1 MVCITGKIKKL
12 LYRMRKLLLLLTAF
26 ACCTSQLIAQVNGG
40 KKILIVA
47 TNSDKDLKYGSGGWG
62 CYMPEITDFYSTIYK
77 HGFRTEDFDIVSP
90 LGGKVPVIADQQIDW
105 QLQLPAGEETKIRA
119 KIANSLKPSQVDVSK
134 YNVIYYAGGYSC
146 LVDIP
151 TNNEIAGIATKI
163 YEAGGVIGLVCDGIV
178 GLIPIKLSNGKY
190 LVDGKRLVTN
200 GYDMNVDGMDVDG
213 TLTGNGGNIDL
224 TKELVVDSRIVTG
237 RGVQPIEVAQEIM
250 ALLGLGRFPTSI
262 NEVTAEVKFQCYPN
276 PARTAVRLNL
286 PSQINSD
293 IITYSINNMLGS
305 TVLSGTVNISGE
317 ISLNSMRPGIY
328 SIKAATGGKEYQTM
342 LWID

>member
-1 MVCITGKIKKL
+1 M
-12 LYRMRKLLLLLTAF
+12 

-90 LGGKVPVIADQQIDW
+90 LGGTVPVIADQQADW
-105 QLQLPAGEETKIRA
+105 QLQLPSGEETKIRA
-119 KIANSLKPSQVDVSK
+119 KIANSLKPSQVDASK

-151 TNNEIAGIATKI
+151 SNNEIANIATKI
-163 YEAGGVIGLVCDGIV
+163 YEGGGVVGLVCDGIV

-200 GYDMNVDGMDVDG
+200 GYDVNVDGMDVDG
-213 TLTGNGGNIDL
+213 TLTANGGNIDWN
-224 TKELVVDSRIVTG
+224 KELVVDSRIVTG

-250 ALLGLGRFPTSI
+250 ALLGLGRFPTGI
-262 NEVTAEVKFQCYPN
+262 NEVTAEAKLQCYPN
-276 PARTAVRLNL
+276 PAKNSVRLSL
-286 PSQINSD
+286 PSQAGKD
-293 IITYSINNMLGS
+293 IITYSVNNMLGS
-305 TVLSGTVNISGE
+305 IVLSGTIANGSE
-317 ISLNSMRPGIY
+317 ISLYSIRPGIY
-328 SIKAATGGKEYQTM
+328 SIKAVTGGREYQTM
-342 LWID
+342 LLVD